1 MKDIQTP
8 VLALP
13 HFDPQA
19 RRIARELPAGMTLA
33 EIVRVTLPMLAEE
46 DLRQCRVAL
55 VTPQG
60 SEVILPEHWAR
71 VRPRPGVHVVIRVI
85 SDKSALR
92 SILSVVV
99 AIAAVAAGQAWAL
112 GAVGSAQFAISSAL
126 ITAGITV
133 VGNLLINALIP
144 PVKPDDRD
152 AENRYAISGFRNTLD
167 PDGAVPVVLG
177 QIRYAPPFAA
187 LSYSEIVGDWQYIR
201 TAFNFGEGQ
210 VGISDIRIGETS
222 ISEFTNVETETRSGL
237 AGDLPLSLYPQQV
250 AEEAISVEL
259 TRPLPRDELG
269 EIIEGEPSIETPVV
283 RTTGADAVGASVI
296 LSFPSGL
303 IRFNKEGQKRTEEVA
318 VRIEHRLAE
327 AEEWQEVETLEIRGQ
342 KLESFYRQHTWTFPS
357 RGRWQVRLIML
368 TDETTD
374 SQRQRRCTWA
384 ALHTLRPEYPLN
396 YPRPLALISARI
408 KATHQLSGALDNCS
422 AFVQRICLD
431 YDHVTGTWIERATS
445 NPASLYRYALQ
456 SPAQQ
461 KAVADAAID
470 LQQLQDWHDFC
481 RLKNLKYDRVQDKV
495 QTPLREVL
503 TEIAA
508 AGRATPRHDGVK
520 WGVTTDRAQ
529 DLVVD
534 HISPRN
540 SWDFRCTR
548 TYFTPPHAFKVK
560 FQDATNDFKSAERII
575 RWPGYEGEILTTEGL
590 ELPGKTDPDEI
601 WIEARRRMYEALYRP
616 DVYQATQTGHLRTA
630 TRGDKVMVSHDV
642 LDKFQRAARVKDIVG
657 RLVELDERI
666 SMQAGESY
674 AIRFRVFADEE
685 DTIGQ
690 SVVRTVRTDENA
702 RSVIYVQG
710 EGSMPIAGDLVH
722 FGIAGVESFP
732 AIVNRVEATEDGHS
746 ILYMLDEATIID
758 DLLDAD
764 TVPAWS
770 GRVGAEIDENLLQP
784 SAPRFVSVATG
795 ISGTGSANLV
805 EYLLEPGSGAVA
817 TAQYEIWHRL
827 TSSGEWT
834 EVTVAVATGGGTL
847 TSYSAGNTIELQ
859 ARGISSTGQIGP
871 WTGTVVVVVGEAD
884 ADIPAALDDDAI
896 DITTLLGGALIQVA
910 TGTDTAT
917 TGLQVYRSQS
927 ATLDRETDAAGAR
940 IGVTPL
946 QSYSITL
953 GDTTREELVTGGNMD
968 AAANWTAGANWAVSG
983 GVAQHTAGAA
993 DTVSQAFETAA
1004 GKWYRLSYDV
1014 SGRSAGTVTP
1024 RLTGGSVRAGS
1035 PAGADGQ
1042 FADRIQA
1049 TTGNDT
1055 LSFLASAD
1063 FNGALDN
1070 LSAYLET
1077 DACLAQG
1084 AHYIWIEPQ
1093 NEDGLPGPVSGPF
1106 LITI

>member
-1 MKDIQTP
+1 MTDLQTQ

-19 RRIARELPAGMTLA
+19 RRVARELPAGMTLA
-33 EIVRVTLPMLAEE
+33 EIVRVTVPMLAED
-46 DLRQCRVAL
+46 DLGQCRVAL

-60 SEVILPEHWAR
+60 SEIILPEHWAR

-85 SDKSALR
+85 SDKSSLR

-99 AIAAVAAGQAWAL
+99 AIAAVAAGQYWAI
-112 GAVGSAQFAISSAL
+112 GAIGSSTFAISSAL

-152 AENRYAISGFRNTLD
+152 AENRYAISGFKNTLD
-167 PDGAVPVVLG
+167 PDGAVPMVLG

-201 TAFNFGEGQ
+201 SAFNFGEGQ

-222 ISEFTNVETETRSGL
+222 ISEFTNVETETRAGL
-237 AGDLPLSLYPQQV
+237 AGDLPLGLYPQQV

-269 EIIEGEPSIETPVV
+269 TIIEHDPSIETPVV
-283 RTTGADAVGASVI
+283 RTTGADAAGASVI

-303 IRFNKEGQKRTEEVA
+303 VRFNDEGSQLTEGVS
-318 VRIEHRLAE
+318 VKIEHRLAE
-327 AEEWQEVETLEIRGQ
+327 AAEWQEVETLEIRGK
-342 KLESFYRQHTWTFPS
+342 KLESFYRQYTWSFPS

-374 SQRQRRCTWA
+374 SKRRRRCTWA
-384 ALHTLRPEYPLN
+384 ALHTLRPEYPLA

-422 AFVQRICLD
+422 AFAQRICLD
-431 YDHVTGTWIERATS
+431 YDSESDTWIERATS

-461 KAVADAAID
+461 KAVADAGID
-470 LQQLQDWHDFC
+470 LQQLEDWHDFC
-481 RLKNLKYDRVQDKV
+481 RLKNLKYDRVQDQA

-520 WGVTTDRAQ
+520 WGVTIDRPQ

-548 TYFTPPHAFKVK
+548 TYFAPPHAFKVK
-560 FQDATNDFKSAERII
+560 FLDATNDFKPAERII

-601 WIEARRRMYEALYRP
+601 WIEARRRMYEAIYRP

-642 LDKFQRAARVKDIVG
+642 LDKFQRAARVKSVVG
-657 RLVELDERI
+657 HLVELDERI
-666 SMQAGESY
+666 SMLAGESY

-690 SVVRTVRTDENA
+690 SVVRTVRTDEAA

-710 EGSMPIAGDLVH
+710 EDSMPVAGDLVH
-722 FGIAGVESFP
+722 FGVLGVESFP

-746 ILYMLDEATIID
+746 ILYMLDEARIID
-758 DLLDAD
+758 ELLDAD
-764 TVPAWS
+764 SVPAWS

-784 SAPRFVSVATG
+784 SAPRFISVATG

-817 TAQYEIWHRL
+817 TAQYEIWHRH

-847 TSYSAGNTIELQ
+847 TGYAAGNTIELQ
-859 ARGISSTGQIGP
+859 ARGISATGQIGP
-871 WTGTVVVVVGEAD
+871 WTATVVVVVGEAD
-884 ADIPAALDDDAI
+884 AEIPAALDDDAI

-940 IGVTPL
+940 IPVTPL
-946 QSYSITL
+946 QSYSITI

-968 AAANWTAGANWAVSG
+968 AAGNWTADANWTISG

-993 DTVSQAFETAA
+993 DTVSQGFATTS
-1004 GKWYRLSYDV
+1004 GKWYRINYDV
-1014 SGRSAGTVTP
+1014 SGRSAGSVTP
-1024 RLTGGSVRAGS
+1024 RLTGGSIRAGS
-1035 PAGADGQ
+1035 PAVTDGQ
-1042 FADRIQA
+1042 FGDRIQA

-1063 FNGALDN
+1063 FNGALDTV
-1070 LSAYLET
+1070 SAYLET
-1077 DACLAQG
+1077 DACLEQG
-1084 AHYIWIEPQ
+1084 EHYIWIEPQ